1 MKRSFTHRIITEG
14 WVLSKYVGCKKT
26 YWLTTPLEIDVAPIK
41 DYLKKLPGNGIIIVE
56 DTVPGK
62 EIWFTCTL
70 PIKELAQKMA
80 EMLGVKEPKKYGC
93 GCYGGKKKKIYK
105 CDAEGNVVAE
115 YMSGTEAARENNLSP
130 SSITKSAKTGR
141 FFNGYRYHQ

>member
-1 MKRSFTHRIITEG
+1 MARFTHRPITDDYT
-14 WVLSKYVGCKKT
+14 LSKFNGCKKT
-26 YWLTTPLEIDVAPIK
+26 YWLTTPLEIDVTPIK
-41 DYLKKLPGNGIIIVE
+41 DYLKKLPGNGVIIVE

-70 PIKELAQKMA
+70 PIKEVAQKMA